1 MKVNQIGFWIL
12 ASFLLAAFPAG
23 RVIGQDEKAGFD
35 PKNFTGTADILQS
48 ASSSVDSLIALEEDI
63 GMAPEDWRKYY
74 RGGKGLEFDVETIT
88 DDSRRCILLGVKVAD
103 GVLAL
108 KAKDAETLNACAEY
122 IEKLAK
128 DLKVPEQSLAR
139 GFMIKDAVN
148 RGDWFDAFF
157 QLGLYRQDIVRALK
171 EAEGNDRS
179 KAILIVC
186 GGWYHGASIAV
197 EVMEDNYSGE
207 RTNFLRAQSYV
218 SLMIAELKSIT
229 REDLK
234 ASNEMSF
241 LLESLPKVRTIVDIS
256 RDWKVPEGQ
265 ISKEKLRELKV
276 LANGLCATA
285 LTGSRIPVR

>member
-35 PKNFTGTADILQS
+35 PKNFTGTVDILQS

-241 LLESLPKVRTIVDIS
+241 LLESLPKVRKIVDIS
-256 RDWKVPEGQ
+256 MDWKVPEGQ
-265 ISKEKLRELKV
+265 ISKEKLRELKD
-276 LANGLCATA
+276 LENG
-285 LTGSRIPVR
+285 